1 MIARRHLLAL
11 LTAASLLAAAPA
23 HASSPAV
30 TGTVA
35 GAGGWTLVL
44 LRTSGQSST
53 VRLAANGAFR
63 LPLGRG
69 ARGATLQLLKPGGRY
84 FGPVVLGRAGRGRV
98 LTALSGRAGAL
109 GRIRLGAGYATAKAP
124 KGAVSRAGAARA
136 DADGKPVG
144 AGRLGLVAVKG
155 AHSRARTAGAGG
167 AGTDPDADGIPS
179 ALDADDDGNGKV
191 DAVDSGSRS
200 AGAGLFSEAYTL
212 MSNSL
217 NANAAG
223 VDAGAI
229 DRFVHDFL
237 VLNFFL
243 DGHQAKG
250 ATINSID
257 VDCLGLPYCRAG
269 AGTGIVS
276 SSNNS
281 LADRVDRPWTSIDA
295 DGDKLPDVPLMPGV
309 MHGQDA
315 WAIAIR
321 PRVTTAQIA
330 PGDTFQLH
338 FRTDRGDVV
347 EPTALTLYF
356 VTTPAVATAQGQK
369 IAYPAT
375 DATLGNRSN
384 PIMLDGDRVDLSF
397 WRPQRAAL
405 PGEDG
410 LRDMGHLHYG
420 MTPHVEG
427 GSNEEFGCGAGAYS
441 SLSATL
447 RPGDATHDSF
457 FNSLMPLQDTSDD
470 AAPSRDRTL
479 GFTLDLGSCLRSHG
493 IDPTGKLVSL
503 PLMATDEPR
512 PGGMDR
518 AVQMLW
524 VCFPG
529 CSVPQQQAG
538 PQQQQQGAPQQGG
551 GPQPGGGLPDLAVR
565 DLAASGSGGSCT
577 LTWAVENRGTAAA
590 MLSRTTVHTSG
601 GDQEISLDSVA
612 PGEARGQQAT
622 VPVPC
627 ADLLVQ
633 VTADGPNAIVEYA
646 EDNNSAQSTF

>member
-1 MIARRHLLAL
+1 MIARRHLVAL
-11 LTAASLLAAAPA
+11 LTAGSLLAAAPA
-23 HASSPAV
+23 HAAAPAV

-35 GAGGWTLVL
+35 GASGWTLVL
-44 LRTSGQSST
+44 LPASGQSST

-69 ARGATLQLLKPGGRY
+69 ARGATLQLLKPSGRY

-98 LTALSGRAGAL
+98 FTALSGRAGAL
-109 GRIRLGAGYATAKAP
+109 GRVKLGAGYATAKAP
-124 KGAVSRAGAARA
+124 KPAVRRSGAAQA
-136 DADGKPVG
+136 DAHGKPLG

-155 AHSRARTAGAGG
+155 AHPRARIAAAGGPAADAGA
-167 AGTDPDADGIPS
+167 DPDADGIPS

-191 DAVDSGSRS
+191 DAVDGGSRS
-200 AGAGLFSEAYTL
+200 AGAGLFSEVYTL
-212 MSNSL
+212 MGNSL

-229 DRFVHDFL
+229 DRFVHDYL

-243 DGHQAKG
+243 DGHQANG
-250 ATINSID
+250 AKLNSVD
-257 VDCLGLPYCRAG
+257 VDCLGLAYCRAG

-281 LADRVDRPWTSIDA
+281 LADRVGTPWTSIDA
-295 DGDKLPDVPLMPGV
+295 DGDKLPDVPLVPGV

-315 WAIAIR
+315 WAMAIR
-321 PRVTTAQIA
+321 PNVTTADIA
-330 PGDTFQLH
+330 PGDTFQVH

-369 IAYPAT
+369 ISYPAT

-384 PIMLDGDRVDLSF
+384 PIMLDGDKVDLSF

-420 MTPHVEG
+420 MTPHVDG
-427 GSNEEFGCGAGAYS
+427 GSNEEIGCGAGAYS
-441 SLSATL
+441 NLSGTL
-447 RPGDATHDSF
+447 RAAGATRDSF

-529 CSVPQQQAG
+529 CTVPQQQGGPQAG
-538 PQQQQQGAPQQGG
+538 PQQG

-565 DLAASGSGGSCT
+565 DLAASESGGSCT
-577 LTWAVENRGTAAA
+577 LTWAVENRGSAEAPP
-590 MLSRTTVHTSG
+590 SRTTVHTPA
-601 GDQEISLDSVA
+601 GDQEVPAESIA
-612 PGEARGQQAT
+612 AGEARGQQTT

-627 ADLLVQ
+627 SGLSVRVA
-633 VTADGPNAIVEYA
+633 ADGPNSLVEYHD
-646 EDNNSAQSTF
+646 DNNEAQATF